1 MGGTQSNLKKNV
13 QKNLDSS
20 QSVNKMIS
28 NLNEIKKDIKNTKT
42 ALKNI
47 QEKDNQ
53 LAIAIQ
59 NEETAKKLAA
69 QLKQQAEEARI
80 VATQVINKP
89 EASVEV
95 KKQLNEIATTLEIKA
110 EEAKKEL
117 DKAIL
122 ITQASQV
129 PQTLQNT
136 IISQDI
142 PVTQYI
148 PVTKDI
154 QDIPI
159 ITPIIQASQ
168 EIYQASHDIINA
180 SQDIINAVHSTE
192 VDDDTDVE
200 ASGEV
205 DGIDEINNS
214 TIPKS
219 GLDISKMK
227 PKIKI
232 SNKKT
237 KNKFRILD
245 GFQMKCPDGF
255 IQQGTHCGRLI
266 EISNSSFGKKD
277 IETFNN
283 SSNKQDNTM
292 IMLIILGLILMLAYR
307 NQDLV
312 RRYIKF

>member
-13 QKNLDSS
+13 QKKLDSS

-28 NLNEIKKDIKNTKT
+28 NLNEINKDINNTKK

-53 LAIAIQ
+53 LAIAIK
-59 NEETAKKLAA
+59 NEQTAKSLAE
-69 QLKQQAEEARI
+69 QLKKQAEEARI
-80 VATQVINKP
+80 VATQVINTP

-95 KKQLNEIATTLEIKA
+95 KQQLNEIATNLEIKA
-110 EEAKKEL
+110 EEAKIQL
-117 DKAIL
+117 DNAIL

-129 PQTLQNT
+129 PQSLQNT
-136 IISQDI
+136 IVTQDI
-142 PVTQYI
+142 PVTQYV

-154 QDIPI
+154 NDIMQVSQVSQE
-159 ITPIIQASQ
+159 TPIMQASQ
-168 EIYQASHDIINA
+168 D
-180 SQDIINAVHSTE
+180 TE
-192 VDDDTDVE
+192 VDDETDVE

-219 GLDISKMK
+219 GLDISQMK
-227 PKIKI
+227 PLIKI
-232 SNKKT
+232 SNKRT

-266 EISNSSFGKKD
+266 EISNSSFGKKN
-277 IETFNN
+277 IETFGN
-283 SSNKQDNTM
+283 SSDNQDDIIL
-292 IMLIILGLILMLAYR
+292 IMLIIAGLLFLANR

-312 RRYIKF
+312 RKYINF

>member
-13 QKNLDSS
+13 QKKLDSS

-28 NLNEIKKDIKNTKT
+28 NLNEINKDIKNTKK

-53 LAIAIQ
+53 LAIAIK
-59 NEETAKKLAA
+59 NEETAKSLAE
-69 QLKQQAEEARI
+69 QLKKQAEEARV
-80 VATQVINKP
+80 VATQVINAP
-89 EASVEV
+89 TASVEV
-95 KKQLNEIATTLEIKA
+95 KQQLNEIATNLEIKA
-110 EEAKKEL
+110 EEAKIQL
-117 DKAIL
+117 DNAIL

-129 PQTLQNT
+129 PQSLQNT
-136 IISQDI
+136 IVTQDV
-142 PVTQYI
+142 PVTQYV

-154 QDIPI
+154 QDIMQI
-159 ITPIIQASQ
+159 SQASQ
-168 EIYQASHDIINA
+168 ETQVSEASQVTPIMQASQYFQA
-180 SQDIINAVHSTE
+180 SQDTE
-192 VDDDTDVE
+192 VDDDDND

-219 GLDISKMK
+219 GLDITKMK

-277 IETFNN
+277 VETFAN
-283 SSNKQDNTM
+283 SSDNQDD
-292 IMLIILGLILMLAYR
+292 IILIILIIAGILFLASR
-307 NQDLV
+307 NQDLIKK
-312 RRYIKF
+312 YINF